1 MNRPILTC
9 VFFAF
14 ATAAVYGQQPAQ
26 SSPYQGQSNPPSDD
40 TITAQPEQ
48 PEQQPVP
55 QAKPRA
61 GKPLMQP
68 VQPPA
73 TPPPMAHTAPADR
86 SANYAQDVNGT
97 DDGIVRVAPGGQGSD
112 QVSNQVPDRASNQIS
127 DQAANQVRPALS
139 SRGYDDPDG
148 DIVHPHPLAPGEVRE
163 GTMIRVRLMT
173 GLSTSQSQ
181 PGEVFKSHVASDVL
195 QDGKVLIP
203 AGAEIDGRVVE
214 VSEGHTGGHGSIRLR
229 PDTVILLDG
238 QRYRMD
244 AQVTG
249 TPGSRTRVSSEGT
262 INAGS
267 RWKKDGIEYGGAVG
281 AGAVTGAVIAGPVG
295 ALTGGLIG
303 AGAITVH
310 LLTDHP
316 QARLEPGTVL
326 LITLNSRLNLVATTT
341 ASN

>member
-9 VFFAF
+9 VFLAF
-14 ATAAVYGQQPAQ
+14 ATAALCAQQPAQ
-26 SSPYQGQSNPPSDD
+26 SSPYQGQSNPPADD
-40 TITAQPEQ
+40 TITAQPDQ
-48 PEQQPVP
+48 PDQPVQP
-55 QAKPRA
+55 AKPRA
-61 GKPLMQP
+61 GKPLVAPAPAIAQP
-68 VQPPA
+68 EHPTSVDPA
-73 TPPPMAHTAPADR
+73 TNDPNPNPNGD
-86 SANYAQDVNGT
+86 GT
-97 DDGIVRVAPGGQGSD
+97 DDGIVRIAPSD
-112 QVSNQVPDRASNQIS
+112 QT
-127 DQAANQVRPALS
+127 VRPALT
-139 SRGYDDPDG
+139 SRGFNDPDG
-148 DIVHPHPLAPGEVRE
+148 DIVHPHPLAAGEVAE
-163 GTMIRVRLMT
+163 GTLIRVRLMT
-173 GLSTSQSQ
+173 GLSTASSQ

-195 QDGKVLIP
+195 QDGQVLIP
-203 AGAEIDGRVVE
+203 AGAEIDGRVME

-244 AQVTG
+244 GQVTG
-249 TPGSRTRVSSEGT
+249 TPGSKTRVNGEGT

-267 RWKKDGIEYGGAVG
+267 RWKKDGFEYGGAVG

-295 ALTGGLIG
+295 ALTGSLIG

-326 LITLNSRLNLVATTT
+326 LITLNSRLNLVATST